1 MNDPTDMMQPAMS
14 EPAKTQPSGAQWG
27 DPSGILSHVP
37 MTTRFAPSPTGLLH
51 LGTVHSALFAWKQ
64 ARDAGGRFIL
74 RIEDIDTGRC
84 LPEYEAQILRDL
96 EWLGIDW
103 DGPVLRQSE
112 RTEVYGEFLH
122 VLEEGNLVYPC
133 FCTRKEILAE
143 IASAPSAPQ
152 GPDGPV
158 YPGTCK
164 HLPWREAKHRM
175 EQGEP
180 YALRLHMD
188 RAVGMT
194 GPLTF
199 HDQRFGEMSVDG
211 LSCGDI
217 VLCRKETPSSYHLSV
232 TVDDAMQF
240 VTHVTRGE
248 DLLNATSIHRILQTL
263 FALPAPKYHHHG
275 LLLDEDGNRLSKREK
290 SLAIAAL
297 REEGLSPAEVRAL
310 AGFPDE

>member
-1 MNDPTDMMQPAMS
+1 MTDPTDMMQPARV
-14 EPAKTQPSGAQWG
+14 ATGGAQWG
-27 DPSGILSHVP
+27 DPSGILDHVP

-51 LGTVHSALFAWKQ
+51 LGTAHSALFAWQQ
-64 ARDAGGRFIL
+64 ARAAGGRFVL

-84 LPEYEAQILRDL
+84 LPEHEAQILRDL
-96 EWLGIDW
+96 EWLGLDW
-103 DGPVLRQSE
+103 DGPVLRQSD
-112 RTEVYGEFLH
+112 RTDVYAEFLH
-122 VLEEGNLVYPC
+122 VLEEGGLLYPC

-143 IASAPSAPQ
+143 IDAAPSAPH

-164 HLPWREAKHRM
+164 HLPWREAKRRM
-175 EQGEP
+175 EEGEP

-199 HDQRFGEMSVDG
+199 TDQRFGEMAVDG

-240 VTHVTRGE
+240 ITHVTRGE
-248 DLLNATSIHRILQTL
+248 DLLHATSIHRILQTL
-263 FALPAPKYHHHG
+263 FALPAPQYHHHG
-275 LLLDEDGNRLSKREK
+275 LLLDEDGNRLSKRDK
-290 SLAIAAL
+290 SKSIAAL
-297 REEGLSPAEVRAL
+297 REEGLSPAQVRAL
-310 AGFPDE
+310 AGFPDA

>member
-1 MNDPTDMMQPAMS
+1 MNDPTDMMQPTKS
-14 EPAKTQPSGAQWG
+14 QPSGAQWG
-27 DPSGILSHVP
+27 DPSGILSHAP

-64 ARDAGGRFIL
+64 ARAAGGRFIL

-84 LPEYEAQILRDL
+84 LPEYETQILRDL
-96 EWLGIDW
+96 EWLGLDW

-112 RTEVYGEFLH
+112 RTEVYSEFLH
-122 VLEEGNLVYPC
+122 VLEEGSLIYPC

-164 HLPWREAKHRM
+164 HLPWRDAKRRM
-175 EQGEP
+175 EEGEP

-199 HDQRFGEMSVDG
+199 HDQRFGEMAVDG

-240 VTHVTRGE
+240 ITHVTRGE

-263 FALPAPKYHHHG
+263 FALPAPQYHHHA

-290 SLAIAAL
+290 SIAIAAL
-297 REEGLSPAEVRAL
+297 REDGLSPAEIRAL
-310 AGFPDE
+310 AGFPDD

>member
-112 RTEVYGEFLH
+112 RTEVYNEFLH

-175 EQGEP
+175 EQSEP

-263 FALPAPKYHHHG
+263 FALPAPQYHHHG
-275 LLLDEDGNRLSKREK
+275 LLLDKDGNRLSKREK

>member
-27 DPSGILSHVP
+27 DPSGILGHVP

-112 RTEVYGEFLH
+112 RTEVYNEFLH

-263 FALPAPKYHHHG
+263 FALPAPQYHHHV